1 MAGCGY
7 HTAGS
12 ATHVPANVRTLAV
25 PVFVNRTLAYHSE
38 VALTAAVV
46 RELNLRTKYRILNG
60 DTKQADASLR
70 GTILTQSV
78 VPLTYD
84 ASSGQTSSYQV
95 MITAQMVLTAADGR
109 ELWRNDAFSFHDQYQ
124 STQDL
129 TGSIQE
135 DSAAVKRIAQHFA
148 EAVVSD
154 MLESF

>member
-1 MAGCGY
+1 
-7 HTAGS
+7 
-12 ATHVPANVRTLAV
+12 
-25 PVFVNRTLAYHSE
+25 
-38 VALTAAVV
+38 
-46 RELNLRTKYRILNG
+46 
-60 DTKQADASLR
+60 
-70 GTILTQSV
+70 